1 MSRLISG
8 PVLIAAALS
17 IAAIVVSIRFE
28 KFTNVLIG
36 AAVTAS
42 TAVAMS
48 VVLERRVFDAYE
60 QGRRAERRA
69 LARKLDDLNHRR
81 G

>member
-1 MSRLISG
+1 VSRLFTA

-17 IAAIVVSIRFE
+17 IAAVIVAIRFE

-36 AAVTAS
+36 AAVATS
-42 TAVAMS
+42 TVVAMS

-69 LARKLDDLNHRR
+69 LARKLDDRTPR